1 MKMWSML
8 STSKQHAAVAL
19 LFLMIIGMVFETIGV
34 GLIVPLIVVLLQEDI
49 ATKYPIIQP
58 VIDFLGNPSQK
69 MIIVYSMLF
78 MLGVYTVKNLF
89 LVALEWRKRHFA
101 YTVRTYLS
109 YKLFNIYL
117 HQPYTFHLQHNSA
130 QLIRNISGEVSM
142 LISYGLNSVLTV
154 FTEGLVLLGILGM
167 LIVVEPVGAILVIGV
182 VGFSSVGFHWLLRSR
197 VVRWG
202 KDRQYY
208 DGMII
213 QHLQQGLGGVKDVKI
228 FGREESFL
236 NGFDFHNKK
245 SSKIAQWEQTM
256 QVMPRL
262 WIELVAVVGLV
273 ILVLSVISKGDENA
287 NNIVPIL
294 GLFAAAAFRLLPSL
308 SRIMSAL
315 HAFRFSMPVIETLYK
330 DINLQLPV
338 RKLQA
343 VEHQDSFHE
352 KIKLANVDYTY
363 PSASTK
369 TLIDIS
375 ITVNH
380 NESVGLIGTSGAGKS
395 TLVDVILGL
404 LTPDSGKVIV
414 DKNDIANNIRDWQ
427 NQIGYVPQSVYLT
440 DSTLKNNVAFGI
452 VDNEIDEDAVWR
464 AIQSAQLGEFV
475 ASQPEGLEVIVGE
488 RGVRLS
494 GGQRQRIGIARALY
508 HNPSIIVLDE
518 ATSSLDIKTEKGV
531 METINAL
538 HGRKTLIIIAHRIST
553 VEHCDRLYRLESG
566 RVVEEVVNGSI

>member
-8 STSKQHAAVAL
+8 STSKQRAAVAL
-19 LFLMIIGMVFETIGV
+19 LFLMIIGMVLETIGV
-34 GLIVPLIVVLLQEDI
+34 GLIVPLIVVLLQDDI

-58 VIDFLGNPSQK
+58 VIDYLGNPSQN

-78 MLGVYTVKNLF
+78 LLGVYTVKNLF
-89 LVALEWRKRHFA
+89 LVVLEWRKRHFA
-101 YTVRTYLS
+101 YTIRTYLA
-109 YKLFNIYL
+109 YKLFNNYL

-130 QLIRNISGEVSM
+130 QLIRNISGEVSL

-154 FTEGLVLLGILGM
+154 FTEGLVLLGVLGM

-182 VGFSSVGFHWLLRSR
+182 VGLSSVGFHWLLRSK

-236 NGFDFHNKK
+236 NGFDLHNKK
-245 SSKIAQWEQTM
+245 SAKIAQWEQTL

-315 HAFRFSMPVIETLYK
+315 QAFRFSVPVIETLNK
-330 DINLQLPV
+330 DLNLQLPV

-343 VEHQDSFHE
+343 VEHQGSFHE

-369 TLIDIS
+369 TLMDIS

-414 DKNDIANNIRDWQ
+414 DKNDIANNTRDWQ

-440 DSTLKNNVAFGI
+440 DSSLKNNVAFGV

-464 AIQSAQLGEFV
+464 AIQSAQLGDFV

-518 ATSSLDIKTEKGV
+518 ATSSLDIKTEQGV

-553 VEHCDRLYRLESG
+553 VEHCDRLYRLENG
-566 RVVEEVVNGSI
+566 RVVEEVVNGAI